1 MGVVNPST
9 FTILTYRPFEPTEI
23 SGIKGWWKAD
33 SIAQADG
40 SSVSAWLDSSGNEAH
55 MYQSSASAQPTLQT
69 NELNGYPVVRFDGTN
84 DFMNLT
90 APFDVQP
97 TNRQGVNSCVFSPN
111 DEYYVHLLGTTSPY
125 FFIYKRNGNVFNKL
139 NNPATLP
146 TGSAFGC
153 SWSLDSTY
161 LVINHNISP
170 YVTIY
175 KRSGDTFTK
184 LANPATLPNAYS
196 SGSGW
201 SIDGNYL
208 AMSGGFT
215 SPAGRFFVY
224 KRSGDTFT
232 PIANPATL
240 PSAGDAR
247 ATKFSTNDSFVAV
260 ASQVSPYILFY
271 SFEKST
277 DTLTKLTDPTI
288 LPTNEV
294 FSLDWLDDET
304 CAVGYSNSSVIFYKY
319 NGTKFEQNSTLN
331 TGLNVIYS
339 LSYSKNKNYFAVA
352 TDASP
357 YFRVYSRSGSTYT
370 ALSSPESIPL
380 GSGRGVSFGVNDN
393 FLGVAHANSPYAQ
406 MYTFDGTTLTNLTK
420 LNMFRNVGGGT
431 VFVVIKYDVTALNSQ
446 SGFVAS
452 MGTNANASRVL
463 TGWQLA
469 SGKFNVG
476 GRRLDANSFQSVL
489 ATTTASSIFYMQ
501 TALINY
507 SNSDAS
513 VFINGKLENTN
524 TSFQTDGL
532 TSDTNSLGIYLGN
545 VGNTEWLKGDIA
557 EVIAFNRALTTA
569 EIRDVHYYLS
579 AKYNITLAT

>member
-40 SSVSAWLDSSGNEAH
+40 SSISAWLDSSGNEAH

-146 TGSAFGC
+146 TGSSFGC
-153 SWSLDSTY
+153 SWSPDSTY

-184 LANPATLPNAYS
+184 LANPATLPNSYN

-201 SIDGNYL
+201 SYDGNYL

-232 PIANPATL
+232 PIANPAVL

-247 ATKFSTNDSFVAV
+247 ATKFSTNDIFVAV

-271 SFEKST
+271 SFNKST

-288 LPTNEV
+288 LPTSEV

-370 ALSSPESIPL
+370 ALPSPESIPL

-393 FLGVAHANSPYAQ
+393 FLGVAHANSPFAQ

-420 LNMFRNVGGGT
+420 LNMFRNVGGAT
-431 VFVVIKYDVTALNSQ
+431 VFHVVKYAAGTATDTAFTVL
-446 SGFVAS
+446 SGTGGYRIVSFKDNT
-452 MGTNANASRVL
+452 TNLFR
-463 TGWQLA
+463 T
-469 SGKFNVG
+469 G
-476 GRRLDANSFQSVL
+476 GRRLDANTAQFVTSTQ
-489 ATTTASSIFYMQ
+489 TASASSFYIQ
-501 TALINY
+501 TGLYDFNNSNLYQYIN
-507 SNSDAS
+507 SQLD
-513 VFINGKLENTN
+513 GTTL
-524 TSFQTDGL
+524 SFQTDGT
-532 TSDTNSLGIYLGN
+532 TSNTDSIAIYLSSTGDFLN
-545 VGNTEWLKGDIA
+545 GDIA

>member
-55 MYQSSASAQPTLQT
+55 MYQSSATAQPTLQT

-97 TNRQGVNSCVFSPN
+97 TNRSDFHSNSFSKTGNYLIHSNLSTAPQI
-111 DEYYVHLLGTTSPY
+111 
-125 FFIYKRNGNVFNKL
+125 FIYKKNGNNFNKL
-139 NNPATLP
+139 SNPVTLPVGTAYGTAWTSDDLYLAIASSASPRIQIYKRSDDTFTKLSNPATLP
-146 TGSAFGC
+146 SSSAIDCDF
-153 SWSLDSTY
+153 SSDNTY
-161 LVINHNISP
+161 LA
-170 YVTIY
+170 VTGQMTGLMI
-175 KRSGDTFTK
+175 
-184 LANPATLPNAYS
+184 
-196 SGSGW
+196 
-201 SIDGNYL
+201 
-208 AMSGGFT
+208 
-215 SPAGRFFVY
+215 VY

-232 PIANPATL
+232 AL
-240 PSAGDAR
+240 
-247 ATKFSTNDSFVAV
+247 TN
-260 ASQVSPYILFY
+260 
-271 SFEKST
+271 
-277 DTLTKLTDPTI
+277 PTI
-288 LPTNEV
+288 TPLGTSAEAV
-294 FSLDWLDDET
+294 KFSLDTNYL
-304 CAVGYSNSSVIFYKY
+304 AIGSN
-319 NGTKFEQNSTLN
+319 
-331 TGLNVIYS
+331 
-339 LSYSKNKNYFAVA
+339 
-352 TDASP
+352 ASP
-357 YFRVYSRSGSTYT
+357 FIQVYSRSGDVFTKLTNPTTLPSDPVYAIDWIDNNTFVMSANSSTTRVYSFDSVSGTFQQVQTIVNTGTVTYSMSLSNDKNYLALGINVSPFLKIYSRNSLTFT
-370 ALSSPESIPL
+370 ALSNSESLPL
-380 GSGRGVSFGVNDN
+380 GSVRGISFNPTNN
-393 FLGVAHANSPYAQ
+393 FLITSHGNAPYIQA
-406 MYTFDGTTLTNLTK
+406 YTFDGTTLTNLTK

-431 VFVVIKYDVTALNSQ
+431 VFQVIKYDITAAYSQ
-446 SGFVAS
+446 NGFVAS

-463 TGWQLA
+463 TGWQSA
-469 SGKFNVG
+469 SGKPYVG
-476 GRRLDANSFQSVL
+476 GRRLDANSFQNVL

-557 EVIAFNRALTTA
+557 EVITYNRVLTTA
-569 EIRDVHYYLS
+569 EIRNVHYYLS

>member
-33 SIAQADG
+33 SISQADG

-146 TGSAFGC
+146 TGSSFGC
-153 SWSLDSTY
+153 SWSPDSTY

-170 YVTIY
+170 YITIY

-184 LANPATLPNAYS
+184 LANPATLPDAYS

-201 SIDGNYL
+201 SSDGNYL
-208 AMSGGFT
+208 AISGGFT

-240 PSAGDAR
+240 PSVGDAR
-247 ATKFSTNDSFVAV
+247 TVKFSTNDSFVAV
-260 ASQVSPYILFY
+260 ASAVTPYIFFY
-271 SFEKST
+271 SFNKST
-277 DTLTKLTDPTI
+277 DTLTKLVNPTI
-288 LPTNEV
+288 LPTSEV
-294 FSLDWLDDET
+294 YSVDWLNDEV
-304 CAVGYSNSSVIFYKY
+304 CAVGYASSFIRFYKY
-319 NGTKFEQNSTLN
+319 NGTKFEEDFNLN
-331 TGLNVIYS
+331 TGLAAIYS
-339 LSYSKNKNYFAVA
+339 LTYSKNKNYFAVGS
-352 TDASP
+352 DASP
-357 YFRVYSRSGSTYT
+357 YLRVYSRSGSTYT
-370 ALSSPESIPL
+370 ALSTPASIPL

-420 LNMFRNVGGGT
+420 LNMFRNVDGGT
-431 VFVVIKYDVTALNSQ
+431 LFIVKKVPNNATQLYYFFVGNNAESPRLALLNDNTFKYVT
-446 SGFVAS
+446 
-452 MGTNANASRVL
+452 
-463 TGWQLA
+463 
-469 SGKFNVG
+469 G
-476 GRRLDANSFQSVL
+476 GRRLDADTVQIINS
-489 ATTTASSIFYMQ
+489 TASTSFDIVSSKYDY
-501 TALINY
+501 L
-507 SNSDAS
+507 NSDLFLY
-513 VFINGKLENTN
+513 VNGANVATSTN
-524 TSFQTDGL
+524 FQTNGT
-532 TSDTNSLGIYLGN
+532 TSDTNSTSIKIGARGSTTDYMN
-545 VGNTEWLKGDIA
+545 GDIA